1 MKSIKVKKGKF
12 KTILT
17 YGNVSYIIKGIN
29 CEVMKN
35 LKNNVKK
42 IGILM
47 TAFAVMSQATVYA
60 DDLEV
65 EKVAYESPIE
75 ENNEVTIEKTAD
87 NVISATNIVNEL
99 KTTDAGKTVNKV
111 TVIKKAKRSVRVKD
125 TINLKTVKALKNK
138 DMKELKYK
146 TNKKGVVKVSKSGLV
161 AGLKPGKVTVSVKE
175 EGAVIAKVK
184 VTVKQS
190 YEQDQL
196 RLLSSIIFCEAN
208 TESYAGKKAVGIV
221 VMNRMA
227 SSSFPST
234 MKDVIY
240 QKGQFVPAHTGF
252 LAKAYKMYDSG
263 SLPSECIKAAK
274 SVLSG
279 SRSVNINGKEKSMKG
294 FLFFSRYV
302 PNKKMQIGAHQFK

>member
-1 MKSIKVKKGKF
+1 
-12 KTILT
+12 
-17 YGNVSYIIKGIN
+17 
-29 CEVMKN
+29 
-35 LKNNVKK
+35 
-42 IGILM
+42 M
-47 TAFAVMSQATVYA
+47 TAFAVMSQASVYA
-60 DDLEV
+60 DDLEI

-87 NVISATNIVNEL
+87 NVISASNIVNEL

-125 TINLKTVKALKNK
+125 TINLKSVKALKNK
-138 DMKELKYK
+138 NMKTLKYK
-146 TNKKGVVKVSKSGLV
+146 TNKKGVIKVSKSGLV

-184 VTVKQS
+184 VTVKEN
-190 YEQDQL
+190 YEKEQL

-227 SSSFPST
+227 SSSFPSS
-234 MKDVIY
+234 MKGVIY
-240 QKGQFVPAHTGF
+240 QRGQFVPAHTGF
-252 LAKAYKMYDSG
+252 LARAYKMYDNG
-263 SLPSECIKAAK
+263 SLPTECIKAAK

-279 SRSVNINGKEKSMKG
+279 SRSVNINGKEKNMKG